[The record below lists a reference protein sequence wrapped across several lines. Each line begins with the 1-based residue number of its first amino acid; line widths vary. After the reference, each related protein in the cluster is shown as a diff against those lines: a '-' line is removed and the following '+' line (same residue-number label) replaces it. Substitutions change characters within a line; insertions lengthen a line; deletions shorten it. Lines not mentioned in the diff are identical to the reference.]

1 MGEELCAWSSSA
13 GSKLTHASAA
23 AAPGTSWK
31 GHGCTFPFPAP
42 SSRGAGGGVP
52 EGEDWPY
59 GWVDDGLAMVGVR
72 DGGGQVRAL
81 QLCNSLGRSPHLYVT
96 NISRTYLVLPTLL
109 KSLHSTGNHDIFLI
123 SIFTYVFSPSSV
135 PIYSDRFLLAAF
147 AAVLSV

>member
-1 MGEELCAWSSSA
+1 MGEELCAWSLSA

-59 GWVDDGLAMVGVR
+59 GWVDDGLAMVGLR

-81 QLCNSLGRSPHLYVT
+81 QLCPW
-96 NISRTYLVLPTLL
+96 P
-109 KSLHSTGNHDIFLI
+109 
-123 SIFTYVFSPSSV
+123 FSPLVRNQYLSHVSSTSNASEILALYGQSRYFSYIH
-135 PIYSDRFLLAAF
+135 IYLRIFS
-147 AAVLSV
+147 